1 MTATPLSEDSFRHEH
16 ARLVAILTCDL
27 GIRHLADVEDA
38 VQAAMLSAV
47 ERWSLRGTPE
57 NPSAWLYRVARNH
70 LLGNLRKTS
79 RRRQVLQNDYAK
91 TIDSN
96 RSNGSADD
104 DEQTRCLLRM
114 LFLCCDEVVP
124 EESRLAFT
132 LKTLCGFSVKEIA
145 VRLFTNDENIYKRI
159 SRAKASLSQTR
170 LVDAELSTENFMNRM
185 PSVQRV
191 LYLMFTEGYLSID
204 AESSIRSELCNEAIR
219 LALVLA
225 SHRDGEHPETSAL
238 IALMLLNTAR
248 LNGRQ
253 DHAGGL
259 LLLEEQDRTKWDQE
273 LIAQGMHWLKKS
285 STGEHFSRYHCEA
298 GIAAAHCLSPS
309 FTETRWDDI
318 VKNYS
323 VLASF
328 VDVPV
333 HRLNHALAIAENDGP
348 AVGLE
353 FLKLYQP
360 PSWLAGSYMWSAVS
374 ADLYFRCGQQQM
386 AIEFYETAIATA
398 PTAAIGKLIQRRF
411 DYTCL
416 LTRVRTP
423 PSD

>member
-1 MTATPLSEDSFRHEH
+1 MTSTPLGEDSFRHEH

-27 GIRHLADVEDA
+27 GIRHLVDVEDA
-38 VQAAMLSAV
+38 VQAAMLTAV
-47 ERWSLRGTPE
+47 EQWPLHGSPD
-57 NPSAWLYRVARNH
+57 NPSAWLYRVARNQ
-70 LLGNLRKTS
+70 LLGDLRKTN
-79 RRRQVLQNDYAK
+79 RRRQLLAEDYAK
-91 TIDSN
+91 TIDANHSG
-96 RSNGSADD
+96 GSTDD
-104 DEQTRCLLRM
+104 DEHNRCLLRM
-114 LFLCCDEVVP
+114 LFLCCDDVVP

-145 VRLFTNDENIYKRI
+145 VRLFANEESIYKRI
-159 SRAKASLSQTR
+159 SRAKTSLRQTR
-170 LVDAELSTENFMNRM
+170 LADVDLTTDEFTIRM

-191 LYLMFTEGYLSID
+191 IYLLFTEGYLSVD
-204 AESSIRSELCNEAIR
+204 AESSIRIELCNEAIR

-225 SHRDGEHPETSAL
+225 SHRDGDHPETSAL
-238 IALMLLNTAR
+238 IALMLFNAAR

-253 DHAGGL
+253 DHTGGL
-259 LLLEEQDRTKWDQE
+259 LLLEEQDRTKWDRK
-273 LIAQGMHWLKKS
+273 LISQGMLWLEKS
-285 STGEHFSRYHCEA
+285 SAGEHFSRYHCEA

-309 FTETRWDDI
+309 FAETRWDHI

-348 AVGLE
+348 ALGLE
-353 FLKLYQP
+353 FLNRFRP

-374 ADLYFRCGQQQM
+374 ADLHFRCGQPQI
-386 AIEFYETAIATA
+386 AIGFYETAIATA

-411 DYTCL
+411 D
-416 LTRVRTP
+416 RIRP
-423 PSD
+423 